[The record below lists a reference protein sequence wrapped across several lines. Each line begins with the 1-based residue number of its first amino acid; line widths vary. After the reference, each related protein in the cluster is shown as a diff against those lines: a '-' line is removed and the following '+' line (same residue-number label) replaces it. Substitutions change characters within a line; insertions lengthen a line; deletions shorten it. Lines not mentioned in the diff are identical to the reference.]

1 VLKKKNSVAIASA
14 AFAGSGNK
22 GENHFLTNSE
32 EETERFASDFA
43 RSLREGDIVLLKGEL
58 GAGKTCFVRGLVG
71 ALHGNRGEA
80 VKSPSY
86 TLLNIYTGAP
96 VVYHFD
102 FYRIENPEDIIA
114 LGLDEFFGKGICVAE
129 WPAGFL
135 DEAADRTITVTIKT
149 VNENKRLIEVRYG

>member
-1 VLKKKNSVAIASA
+1 MLKKKNSVAAVSA
-14 AFAGSGNK
+14 ARAGSIK
-22 GENHFLTNSE
+22 HRVSHSLTNSE
-32 EETERFASDFA
+32 KETEKFAEDFA
-43 RSLREGDIVLLKGEL
+43 RPLREGDIVLLKGEL

-102 FYRIENPEDIIA
+102 FYRIENPEDIIS
-114 LGLDEFFGKGICVAE
+114 LGLDEFLGKGICVIE

-135 DEAADRTITVTIKT
+135 EEASDSKITVTIKI